1 LSRGG
6 ATPPWMITMEQP
18 STPSKVINHSSTR
31 TSASGRGTVI
41 LTAVVAALGGLL
53 FGFDTSVISGAML
66 FLKTDFHLSDTQLE
80 FAVGIALAGALLGAA
95 VAGYCTDRWGRRWML
110 LVTALGFGVFSV
122 MTGLATGLATFSVAR
137 FFVGACIG
145 IASLAVPLYIAEMS
159 PARIRGALVSLNQLA
174 ITVGIGVAYFV
185 DYALA
190 ASESWRWMFAS
201 AVLPAAVLLI
211 GMIFLPES
219 PRWLARKGFRERAL
233 ENFRRLGRGDEAEA
247 ELAEVESA
255 LQEEQ
260 EGFGILWQPGFRMAV
275 LVGIGL
281 AVFQQI
287 TGINTIIYYVPTI
300 LRMSGYPTAKTAI
313 LGAAIVGVANV
324 LITVVSIA
332 LVDRLGRRFLLL
344 LSTAGMGL
352 SLALIGAAFHS
363 KATGTVVF
371 YEVIAYIISFGIGLG
386 PVMWLLIS
394 EIYPTKIRG
403 KAMSLAGL
411 SVWGA
416 NWVVA
421 GTFLS
426 LLDHAGP
433 ARTFWLYGFLCV
445 AAFIFCYAFVP
456 ETKGRTLEEIEHHWR
471 RFGNREIE

>member
-1 LSRGG
+1 
-6 ATPPWMITMEQP
+6 MQE
-18 STPSKVINHSSTR
+18 HSSLGAGHR
-31 TSASGRGTVI
+31 TEVAGSRGTVV

-66 FLKTDFHLSDTQLE
+66 FLRADFHLSDTQLE
-80 FAVGIALAGALLGAA
+80 FAVGIALAGALVGSAA
-95 VAGYCTDRWGRRWML
+95 AGYCTDRWGRRWML
-110 LVTALGFGVFSV
+110 LVTAVGFGLFSV
-122 MTGLATGLATFSVAR
+122 LSGLAVGLVSFSIAR
-137 FFVGACIG
+137 LFVGACIG
-145 IASLAVPLYIAEMS
+145 IASLTVPLYIAEMA

-190 ASESWRWMFAS
+190 SSESWRWMFVS
-201 AVLPAAVLLI
+201 ALLPATVLLV
-211 GMIFLPES
+211 GMLFLPES
-219 PRWLARKGFRERAL
+219 PRWLARKGFRDQAL

-247 ELAEVESA
+247 ELAEVENV

-260 EGFGILWQPGFRMAV
+260 EGFGILLQPGFRVAV

-281 AVFQQI
+281 AIFQQI

-300 LRMSGYPTAKTAI
+300 LRMSGYPSAKTAI

-324 LITVVSIA
+324 LITLVSMA

-352 SLALIGAAFHS
+352 SLTLIGAAFHY
-363 KATGTVVF
+363 KATGNVVF
-371 YEVIAYIISFGIGLG
+371 YEVIGYIISFGIGLG

-403 KAMSLAGL
+403 KAMSIATL

-416 NWVVA
+416 NWLVA

-433 ARTFWLYGFLCV
+433 AKTFWLYACLCV
-445 AAFIFCYAFVP
+445 AAFVFCYAFVP
-456 ETKGRTLEEIEHHWR
+456 ETKGRSLEQIEEHWR
-471 RFGNREIE
+471 HFA

>member
-1 LSRGG
+1 
-6 ATPPWMITMEQP
+6 MEQP
-18 STPSKVINHSSTR
+18 SSLGSGIKESSAR
-31 TSASGRGTVI
+31 SSASGRATVV
-41 LTAVVAALGGLL
+41 LTAMVAALGGLL

-66 FLKTDFHLSDTQLE
+66 FLRTDFHLSDAQLE
-80 FAVGIALAGALLGAA
+80 FAVGIALAGALMGSAS
-95 VAGYCTDRWGRRWML
+95 AGYCTDRWGRRWML
-110 LVTALGFGVFSV
+110 LVTALGFGLFSV
-122 MTGLATGLATFSVAR
+122 LSGLATGLVSFSIAR

-145 IASLAVPLYIAEMS
+145 VASLAVPLYIAEMA
-159 PARIRGALVSLNQLA
+159 PAKIRGALVSLNQLA

-185 DYALA
+185 DYAFA

-201 AVLPAAVLLI
+201 AVLPAIVLLI

-219 PRWLARKGFRERAL
+219 PRWLARKGFRDRAL
-233 ENFRRLGRGDEAEA
+233 ENFRRLGRGEEAEA
-247 ELAEVESA
+247 ELAEVEGA
-255 LQEEQ
+255 LQEEV
-260 EGFGILWQPGFRMAV
+260 EGFGILLQPGFRVAV

-281 AVFQQI
+281 AILQQI

-300 LRMSGYPTAKTAI
+300 LRMSGYPSAKAAI

-324 LITVVSIA
+324 LITVVSMA

-352 SLALIGAAFHS
+352 ALAFMGAAFYQ
-363 KATGTVVF
+363 KAASSVVF
-371 YEVIAYIISFGIGLG
+371 YVVIAYIISFGIGLG

-403 KAMSLAGL
+403 KAMSLAAL
-411 SVWGA
+411 SVWGS

-426 LLDHAGP
+426 LLNHAGP
-433 ARTFWLYGFLCV
+433 ARTFWFYACLCV
-445 AAFIFCYAFVP
+445 VAFVFCYVFVP
-456 ETKGRTLEEIEHHWR
+456 ETKGRTLEAIEHHWR
-471 RFGNREIE
+471 HFGEKPGATS